1 MKNLFR
7 SGFGLILLLSV
18 FVSKQASAQN
28 GKVQGR
34 VYDEVTNE
42 SLPFVNV
49 LVVGSTTG
57 TTTDL
62 DGNFLF
68 TGLEPGIIQLQVSF
82 VGYKPRVS
90 EEIVVSNAKTPYV
103 EIALSTS
110 DQEIEEVV
118 VTASPFRRTEES
130 PVSLRTIGVS
140 EIENSAGA
148 NRDISRVIQ
157 SLPGVGGSVSFRND
171 IIIRGGGPS
180 ENRFYLDGVEI
191 PNLNHFATE
200 GASGGPVGILNADF
214 ISGVNFYSGAFPANR
229 GNALSGV
236 FEFTQKDGNKE
247 KLRVGAVV
255 GASDLALTLDGP
267 LGERTTFIF
276 SARQSYLQFLFSA
289 IGLPF
294 LPKFNDFQFKSRTR
308 INDKN
313 ELTLVGLGALDRF
326 ELNLD
331 IEEPTPDQEY
341 ILGYLPI
348 QNQWN
353 YMNGAVWKHFSG
365 NSYQTFVL
373 SRNMLNNRSLKYQD
387 NDDSDEANKTL
398 DYVSQEIENKF
409 RFETNHR
416 FSGFKFV
423 GGVGL
428 EYAKYNNN
436 TFQRLFVQDQLLT
449 IDYESELS
457 LWKYNAFAQL
467 SKSVLSERLALSAG
481 VRFDGTSYS
490 ESMANPL
497 EQFSPRL
504 SASYALTER
513 ISINANTGR
522 YYQLPAYT
530 TLGYRDSDGVLA
542 NKANNLKFISVD
554 HVIGG
559 LEFLPYDYMQFTL
572 EGFYKQYGNYP
583 FSLRDSIAL
592 ANKGSD
598 FGVIGDEPVASISEG
613 RAYGIEF
620 LNRIKLPKYNLI
632 FAYTWVRSEFEDK
645 NGEMIPSAWD
655 SQHLLTITT
664 TWTPKPE
671 WKFGARWR
679 FVGGLPYTPYDLETS
694 SLVAAWDAQRRP
706 YLDYDRLNQER
717 FTSFHQL
724 DVRVDRFFYFSKW
737 TLGIYFDIQNFY
749 NFKQASQD
757 FVVVNRD
764 EQGQPILLDNGT
776 RYDLLSLPN
785 ESGTLLPTLGL
796 QIRV

>member
-1 MKNLFR
+1 
-7 SGFGLILLLSV
+7 
-18 FVSKQASAQN
+18 
-28 GKVQGR
+28 
-34 VYDEVTNE
+34 
-42 SLPFVNV
+42 
-49 LVVGSTTG
+49 
-57 TTTDL
+57 
-62 DGNFLF
+62 
-68 TGLEPGIIQLQVSF
+68 
-82 VGYKPRVS
+82 
-90 EEIVVSNAKTPYV
+90 
-103 EIALSTS
+103 
-110 DQEIEEVV
+110 
-118 VTASPFRRTEES
+118 
-130 PVSLRTIGVS
+130 
-140 EIENSAGA
+140 
-148 NRDISRVIQ
+148 
-157 SLPGVGGSVSFRND
+157 
-171 IIIRGGGPS
+171 
-180 ENRFYLDGVEI
+180 
-191 PNLNHFATE
+191 
-200 GASGGPVGILNADF
+200 
-214 ISGVNFYSGAFPANR
+214 
-229 GNALSGV
+229 LSGV

-796 QIRV
+796 QIRF